1 MSKQTGY
8 ARNIFFSIVISL
20 VILLALGFLSIKY
33 LVPIYDLQTQD
44 IYQFLIYLLPVLL
57 GLALIEIGSIIAS
70 KHDDLVEH
78 DEDLLPKNSYDA
90 PLFNTI
96 NDDPTDKVVAHNFT
110 TVHNNSFT
118 FRDSLDEKISK
129 RIENY
134 DNCQIMQMIEDFESG
149 KNSNKVDSP
158 FDKELTQS
166 IFSYSSNDIKKAI
179 QWLQNGSQLVNE
191 DAVVLNNLTSETI
204 EEIKKLSQREASM
217 ALDFIYRRTNYVN
230 LENLDEN
237 NLHAISLMNNDEVSK
252 AINWVHMGCPK
263 PAEPNARVFENL
275 DKDTLLRLEEY
286 NSIQVNV
293 GLDYI
298 DDGAPDVQA
307 PNSVVFPNL
316 NESTIDRLLNYND
329 AQINEGL
336 DSLGK
341 QTLDNLNNE
350 TIYRL
355 RSYNDDQINE
365 GLDLLGKQT
374 LDNLDDETIYRLQS
388 YNAAQINKG
397 LNLLEKETLKNI
409 NEETIDRLN
418 YYSNDQINAGLDYID
433 NGQPTIVSDLP
444 FDENTNLAIRSFSP
458 EEAVNAVN
466 YIKNGDMLSTD
477 LGDLSN
483 NFEDFLN
490 SELKDHQEQ
499 GYNFDL
505 SIAIFDKENVLSED
519 VKDILLSKLPTYTYV
534 YETTNNNK
542 AIVFP
547 YEDKVTAKS
556 YIDTIL
562 SEESSILD
570 NQDIKIGYA
579 SQENRKIDAKTLI
592 NEAYLN

>member
-33 LVPIYDLQTQD
+33 LVPIYDLQTKD

-96 NDDPTDKVVAHNFT
+96 NDDPSDKVTSANFT
-110 TVHNNSFT
+110 TIHNNVSS

-129 RIENY
+129 KIENY
-134 DNCQIMQMIEDFESG
+134 DNCQIMKMIEDFESG

-158 FDKELTQS
+158 FDNDLTQS
-166 IFSYSSNDIKKAI
+166 IFSYSPNDVKKAI
-179 QWLQNGSQLVNE
+179 EWLNQGSPVVDE
-191 DAVVLNNLTSETI
+191 RAVVLSNLNVETI

-230 LENLDEN
+230 LENLDES
-237 NLHAISLMNNDEVSK
+237 NLHAISLMNNDEVTN
-252 AINWVHMGCPK
+252 AVNWVHLGCPK
-263 PAEPNARVFENL
+263 PSEPNARVFENL

-307 PNSVVFPNL
+307 PNSVVLPNL
-316 NESTIDRLLNYND
+316 SETTIDRLLNYSD

-341 QTLDNLNNE
+341 HVLDNVNDE
-350 TIYRL
+350 TIHRL
-355 RSYNDDQINE
+355 KNYNDLQINQ
-365 GLDLLGKQT
+365 GLDLLENDALRK
-374 LDNLDDETIYRLQS
+374 
-388 YNAAQINKG
+388 IND
-397 LNLLEKETLKNI
+397 
-409 NEETIDRLN
+409 ETIDRLN
-418 YYSNDQINAGLDYID
+418 YYSNDQINAGLDYVD
-433 NGQPTIVSDLP
+433 NGQPSIVSDLP
-444 FDENTNLAIRSFSP
+444 FDEDTNSAIRSFSP
-458 EEAVNAVN
+458 EEALNAVN
-466 YIKNGDMLSTD
+466 YIKHGDLLDSD
-477 LGDLSN
+477 LGDLTNS
-483 NFEDFLN
+483 FEDFLN
-490 SELKDHQEQ
+490 SELSDHQEQ

-505 SIAIFDKENVLSED
+505 SIAIFDIDNRLSDD
-519 VKDILLSKLPTYTYV
+519 VKDILLSKLPPYTYV
-534 YETTNNNK
+534 YDTTNNNK
-542 AIVFP
+542 AIIFP
-547 YEDKVTAKS
+547 YEDKTKAKS
-556 YIDTIL
+556 YIDAIL
-562 SEESSILD
+562 SEESSLLD

-592 NEAYLN
+592 NEAYLSN

>member
-1 MSKQTGY
+1 MSKTTGY

-57 GLALIEIGSIIAS
+57 GLALIEIGSIISS

-96 NDDPTDKVVAHNFT
+96 NDDPSEKVATTNFT
-110 TVHNNSFT
+110 SVHNTAFS
-118 FRDSLDEKISK
+118 FRDSLDDKISK

-134 DNCQIMQMIEDFESG
+134 DNCQIMQMIEEFESG

-158 FDKELTQS
+158 FDKELTKS
-166 IFSYSSNDIKKAI
+166 IFSYSSNDMKKAI
-179 QWLQNGSQLVNE
+179 QWLQNGSPVANE
-191 DAVVLNNLTSETI
+191 NAVLLSNLNSETI
-204 EEIKKLSQREASM
+204 DEIKKLSQREASM

-230 LENLDEN
+230 LENLDES
-237 NLHAISLMNNDEVSK
+237 NLHAISLMNNEEVTK

-307 PNSVVFPNL
+307 PNAVVFPNL
-316 NESTIDRLLNYND
+316 SETTIDRLLNYND
-329 AQINEGL
+329 TQINEGL

-341 QTLDNLNNE
+341 QTIDNLNVE
-350 TIYRL
+350 TVYRL
-355 RSYNDDQINE
+355 KSYDDEQVNA
-365 GLDLLGKQT
+365 GLD
-374 LDNLDDETIYRLQS
+374 
-388 YNAAQINKG
+388 
-397 LNLLEKETLKNI
+397 LLEKETLRNI
-409 NEETIDRLN
+409 NDETIDRLN
-418 YYSNDQINAGLDYID
+418 YYSNDQINAGLDYVD
-433 NGQPTIVSDLP
+433 NGQLTIVSDLP
-444 FDENTNLAIRSFSP
+444 FDEDTNLAIRGFSP
-458 EEAVNAVN
+458 EEAVHAVN
-466 YIKNGDMLSTD
+466 YIKHGDIIDDD

-534 YETTNNNK
+534 YETSNNNK
-542 AIVFP
+542 AIIFP
-547 YEDKVTAKS
+547 YEDKVKAKS
-556 YIDTIL
+556 YIDSIL
-562 SEESSILD
+562 SEEASLLD

-579 SQENRKIDAKTLI
+579 SQEYRKIDAKTLI

>member
-1 MSKQTGY
+1 MSKTTGY

-57 GLALIEIGSIIAS
+57 GLALIEIGSIISS

-96 NDDPTDKVVAHNFT
+96 NDDPSEKVATTNFT
-110 TVHNNSFT
+110 SVHNTAFS
-118 FRDSLDEKISK
+118 FRDSLDDKISK

-134 DNCQIMQMIEDFESG
+134 DNCQIMQMIEEFESG

-158 FDKELTQS
+158 FDKELTKS
-166 IFSYSSNDIKKAI
+166 IFSYSSNDMKKAI
-179 QWLQNGSQLVNE
+179 QWLQNGSPVANE
-191 DAVVLNNLTSETI
+191 NAVLLSNLNSETI
-204 EEIKKLSQREASM
+204 DEIKKLSQREASM

-230 LENLDEN
+230 LENLDES
-237 NLHAISLMNNDEVSK
+237 NLHAISLMNNEEVTK

-307 PNSVVFPNL
+307 PNAVVFPNL
-316 NESTIDRLLNYND
+316 SETTIDRLLNYND
-329 AQINEGL
+329 TQINEGL

-341 QTLDNLNNE
+341 QTIDNLNVE
-350 TIYRL
+350 TVYRL
-355 RSYNDDQINE
+355 KSYDDEQVNA
-365 GLDLLGKQT
+365 GLDL
-374 LDNLDDETIYRLQS
+374 I
-388 YNAAQINKG
+388 
-397 LNLLEKETLKNI
+397 EKETLRNI
-409 NEETIDRLN
+409 NDETIDRLN
-418 YYSNDQINAGLDYID
+418 YYSNDQINAGLDYVD

-444 FDENTNLAIRSFSP
+444 FDEDTNLAIRGFSP
-458 EEAVNAVN
+458 EEAVHAVN
-466 YIKNGDMLSTD
+466 YIKHGDIIDDD

-534 YETTNNNK
+534 YETSNSNK
-542 AIVFP
+542 AIIFP
-547 YEDKVTAKS
+547 YEDKVKAKS
-556 YIDTIL
+556 YIDSIL
-562 SEESSILD
+562 SEEASLLD

-579 SQENRKIDAKTLI
+579 SQEYRKIDAKTLI